1 MKFFRHLL
9 AVILALFALEADAT
23 HNRAGEI
30 TYRHLG
36 GFQYEATIIT
46 YTKASSPA
54 DRPSVGINWGDG
66 IVDTILRVN
75 GSGLGE
81 LVADDIKKNVYIGI
95 HTYPGPAVY
104 TLSFED
110 PNRNGGV
117 VNIPNSVNIPFY
129 VSTQLIINPFLGVNS
144 SVQLLNP
151 PIDEACAGQIFIH
164 NPGAYDPDGDSIS
177 YRLVN
182 CLGELGTSIPG
193 FAQPLATNSF
203 TLDPVTGDLI
213 WNTPTPSGIGE
224 YNVAFVIEEWRRGNL
239 VGFVTRDMQIN
250 VVPCQNTPPVIQPIP
265 DICVTAGDTVNF
277 TVTATDSD
285 FPAQLITLSGTG
297 GPLLFEAPYD
307 AVFPSLSMFSNV
319 TQEFSWNTAC
329 LHVRKQPYLVTFKAI
344 DNGNPNLADFESVN
358 ITVVAEGPDTL
369 IATPEGNTI
378 RLDWTISPCAEAS
391 AYAIYRRNGS
401 YLFEPAECQT
411 GVPAFTGYTL
421 IDTVNGLNTLSYT
434 DGADGSLMP
443 GSSYCY
449 RVIALFP
456 DGAESYTSPE
466 ACAYLKDARPV
477 ITHVSIE
484 KTSADSGRVYLE
496 WSKPDELD
504 TLAWPGPYSYKI
516 ERAAGQNGNQF
527 TELSTLSGLNDTIY
541 IDSLLP
547 LNTESSGLN
556 YRIIL
561 VQEGETSVEIA
572 RSLPSSSVFLSGSG
586 SDNAV
591 NLSWSYAVLWQNDSF
606 IVYRKN
612 ELSGLF
618 DSIGVSNTT
627 NFRDGNLINGQSYC
641 YKVESIG
648 RFTAEGYVFPIRNF
662 SQELCVIAQDLTPP
676 CEPKVLLQSSCDSL
690 SNSLT
695 WEVPDS
701 VCLSDVVRYTVYFK
715 PQLDAPYE
723 VLQSLPVGEYA
734 YMHLPG
740 NFVAG
745 CYKVTASDSAGNEST
760 ATELCAD
767 NCPEYELPN
776 VFTPNLDGLNDVFRP
791 FPYRFVEKVEFTV
804 FNRWGTEVFYTENP
818 ELNWNGRIKN
828 SGPFLPDGVYF
839 YICIV
844 YEQRLEGLITRTL
857 KGTIQLLDG
866 SETQAN

>member
-1 MKFFRHLL
+1 MKFFRQLL
-9 AVILALFALEADAT
+9 FVVLALLALEAGAT

-54 DRPSVGINWGDG
+54 DRPSVGIHWGDG

-104 TLSFED
+104 ILSFED

-151 PIDEACAGQIFIH
+151 PIDEACVGQIFIH

-182 CLGELGTSIPG
+182 CLGELGTNIPG
-193 FAQPLATNSF
+193 FAQPAATNSF
-203 TLDPVTGDLI
+203 TLDAITGDLI
-213 WNTPTPSGIGE
+213 WNTPTPGGIGE
-224 YNVAFVIEEWRRGNL
+224 YNVAFVIEEWRQGNL

-265 DICVTAGDTVNF
+265 DICVTAGDTINF

-297 GPLLFEAPYD
+297 GPLLFDAPYD
-307 AVFPSLSMFSNV
+307 AAFPTLSMFSSV
-319 TQEFSWNTAC
+319 SQDFAWTTAC

-369 IATPEGNTI
+369 IATPEGNSI
-378 RLDWTISPCAEAS
+378 QLDWTISPCAEAS

-401 YLFEPAECQT
+401 FPFDPTECQT

-421 IDTVNGLNTLSYT
+421 LDTVNGLNTLTYT

-449 RVIALFP
+449 RIIALFP

-466 ACAYLKDARPV
+466 ACAYLKDSRPV

-484 KTSADSGRVYLE
+484 KTSTDSGRVYLE

-504 TLAWPGPYSYKI
+504 TLAWPGPYLYKI
-516 ERAAGQNGNQF
+516 ERAVGLTGNQF
-527 TELSTLSGLNDTIY
+527 AELATLSGLNDTIF

-547 LNTESSGLN
+547 LNTESAGLN
-556 YRIIL
+556 YRIVL
-561 VQEGETSVEIA
+561 MQEGENTEEIA
-572 RSLPSSSVFLSGSG
+572 RSLPSSSVFLSASG

-591 NLSWSYAVLWQNDSF
+591 NLSWAYSVLWQNDSF

-618 DSIGVSNTT
+618 DSIGVANSRNY
-627 NFRDGNLINGQSYC
+627 RDGNLVNGQSYC
-641 YKVESIG
+641 YKVESLG
-648 RFTAEGYVFPIRNF
+648 RFTADGYVFPIRNF

-676 CEPKVLLQSSCDSL
+676 CEPKVQLQSSCDSL

-701 VCLSDVVRYTVYFK
+701 VCLSDVLRYTVYFK
-715 PQLDAPYE
+715 PQLDASYE
-723 VLQSLPVGEYA
+723 IVQTLPVGNYA
-734 YMHLPG
+734 FVHLPG

-760 ATELCAD
+760 AVELCTD

-776 VFTPNLDGLNDVFRP
+776 VFTPNLDGLNDAFRP
-791 FPYRFVEKVEFTV
+791 FPYRFIEKVEFTV
-804 FNRWGTEVFYTENP
+804 FNRWGTEVFFTDNP

-828 SGPFLPDGVYF
+828 SGPLLPDGVYY

-844 YEQRLEGLITRTL
+844 YEQRLEGLVNRTL
-857 KGTIQLLDG
+857 KGTIQMLNG

>member
-1 MKFFRHLL
+1 MKFIRHFLFFLL
-9 AVILALFALEADAT
+9 ALVAYQAGAT

-75 GSGLGE
+75 GNGLGE
-81 LVADDIKKNVYIGI
+81 LVSDDIKKNIYIGV

-164 NPGAYDPDGDSIS
+164 NPGAFDPDGDSIS
-177 YRLVN
+177 YRLTN
-182 CLGELGTSIPG
+182 CLGELGNAIPG
-193 FAQPLATNSF
+193 FNQPAATISF
-203 TLDPVTGDLI
+203 SLDQITGDLI
-213 WNTPTPSGIGE
+213 WNTPTPGGIGE

-239 VGFVTRDMQIN
+239 IGSVTRDMQIN

-265 DICVTAGDTVNF
+265 DVCVTAGDTVNF
-277 TVTATDSD
+277 MVTANDVD
-285 FPAQLITLSGTG
+285 FPAQLITLSANG
-297 GPLLFEAPYD
+297 GPLLFNEPYN
-307 AVFPSLSMFSNV
+307 AVFPSLSMLANV
-319 TQEFSWNTAC
+319 SQTFSWPTAC

-358 ITVVAEGPDTL
+358 IRVVAEGPDNL
-369 IATPEGNTI
+369 IAEPEGNTI
-378 RLDWTISPCAEAS
+378 RLEWGISPCSEAS
-391 AYAIYRRNGS
+391 AYAIYRRSGS
-401 YLFEPAECQT
+401 FPFEPAECQT
-411 GVPAFTGYTL
+411 GVPAFTGFTL
-421 IDTVNGLNTLSYT
+421 LDTLNGLNTLTYT
-434 DGADGSLMP
+434 DGLDGSLLP

-484 KTSADSGRVYLE
+484 KTSSDSGRVYLE
-496 WSKPDELD
+496 WSKPNELD
-504 TLAWPGPYSYKI
+504 TLAWPGPYAYKI
-516 ERAAGQNGNQF
+516 ERAAGINGNSF
-527 TELSTLSGLNDTIY
+527 TELIRLSGLNDTVFV
-541 IDSLLP
+541 DSVLP
-547 LNTESSGLN
+547 LNSESAGLN
-556 YRIIL
+556 YRIVLI
-561 VQEGETSVEIA
+561 QDGETPVEIA
-572 RSLPSSSVFLSGSG
+572 RSLPSSSVFLSGTG
-586 SDNAV
+586 ADNAV
-591 NLSWSYAVLWQNDSF
+591 NLSWAYSVLWQNDSF

-618 DSIGVSNTT
+618 DSLGISFTPTYRDAGLT
-627 NFRDGNLINGQSYC
+627 NGKSYC
-641 YKVESIG
+641 YKIESVG
-648 RFTAEGYVFPIRNF
+648 RFTASGFVSPIRNY
-662 SQELCVIAQDLTPP
+662 SQELCVVAQDLTPP
-676 CEPKVLLQSSCDSL
+676 CPPQMVLNSSCDSL
-690 SNSLT
+690 RNSLQWT
-695 WEVPDS
+695 LPDTS
-701 VCLSDVVRYTVYFK
+701 CLSDVVRFTVYFK
-715 PQLDAPYE
+715 PLTDAPYE
-723 VLQSLPVGEYA
+723 ILLSLPASEYS
-734 YMHLPG
+734 YEHLPG

-745 CYKVTASDSAGNEST
+745 CYKVTASDSTGNESY
-760 ATELCAD
+760 AMELCAD

-776 VFTPNLDGLNDVFRP
+776 VFTPNFDGLNDAFLP
-791 FPYRFVEKVEFTV
+791 FPYRFIERVEFTV
-804 FNRWGTEVFYTENP
+804 FNRWGTEVFFTTDP
-818 ELNWNGRIKN
+818 ALNWNGRIRN
-828 SGPFLPDGVYF
+828 SGALLPDGVYF
-839 YICIV
+839 YLCAV
-844 YEQRLEGLITRTL
+844 YEQRLEGVVIRNL
-857 KGTIQLLDG
+857 KGTIHLLDG

>member
-1 MKFFRHLL
+1 ML
-9 AVILALFALEADAT
+9 AISAGKAGAT

-30 TYRHLG
+30 TYLHLG

-54 DRPSVGINWGDG
+54 DRPSVGIHWGDG
-66 IVDTILRVN
+66 IVDTILRIN
-75 GSGLGE
+75 GNGMGE
-81 LVADDIKKNVYIGI
+81 LVADDIKKNVYVGI

-104 TLSFED
+104 ILSFED

-182 CLGELGTSIPG
+182 CLGELGANIPG
-193 FAQPLATNSF
+193 FGQPAATTSF

-213 WNTPTPSGIGE
+213 WDTPTPGGVGE
-224 YNVAFVIEEWRRGNL
+224 YNVAFVIEEWRQGNL
-239 VGFVTRDMQIN
+239 VGYVTRDMQIN

-265 DICVTAGDTVNF
+265 DICVTAGDTVSF
-277 TVTATDSD
+277 SVTATDSD
-285 FPAQLITLSGTG
+285 FPTQLITLSGTG
-297 GPLLFEAPYD
+297 GPMFFDAPYN
-307 AVFPSLSMFSNV
+307 AVFPTLSMFSQV
-319 TQEFSWNTAC
+319 SQDFDWTTTC
-329 LHVRKQPYLVTFKAI
+329 LHVRKQPYLFTFKAI

-378 RLDWTISPCAEAS
+378 RLDWTISPCLEAT

-401 YLFEPAECQT
+401 YAFEPAQCQT

-421 IDTVNGLNTLSYT
+421 IDTVNGLNTLTYT
-434 DGADGSLMP
+434 DGTDGALMP

-466 ACAYLKDARPV
+466 ACGYLKDARPV

-516 ERAAGQNGNQF
+516 ERALGLNGNQYS
-527 TELSTLSGLNDTIY
+527 ELAMLSGLNDTIY
-541 IDSLLP
+541 VDSLLP

-572 RSLPSSSVFLSGSG
+572 RSLSSSSVFLSGSG

-591 NLSWSYAVLWQNDSF
+591 NLSWAYSVLWQNDSF

-627 NFRDGNLINGQSYC
+627 NYRDGSLINGQTYC
-641 YKVESIG
+641 YKVESLG
-648 RFTAEGYVFPIRNF
+648 RFTADGYVFPIRNF

-676 CEPKVLLQSSCDSL
+676 CEPKVQLQSSCDSL
-690 SNSLT
+690 SNSLA

-723 VLQSLPVGEYA
+723 ILQTLPVGEYA

-760 ATELCAD
+760 AVELCTD

-776 VFTPNLDGLNDVFRP
+776 VFTPNLDGLNDAFRP
-791 FPYRFVEKVEFTV
+791 FPYRFIEKVEFTV
-804 FNRWGTEVFYTENP
+804 FNRWGTEVFYTEDP

-828 SGPFLPDGVYF
+828 SGPLLPDGVYY

-844 YEQRLEGLITRTL
+844 YEQRLEGLVARTL
-857 KGTIQLLDG
+857 KGTIQVLAG
-866 SETQAN
+866 SEKQAN

>member
-1 MKFFRHLL
+1 MMSFRLVWVLCILL
-9 AVILALFALEADAT
+9 CASRVEAT

-75 GSGLGE
+75 GNGLGE

-95 HTYPGPAVY
+95 HTYPGPANY
-104 TLSFED
+104 ILSFED

-129 VSTQLIINPFLGVNS
+129 VSTLLIINPFLGVNS

-164 NPGAYDPDGDSIS
+164 NPGAFDPDGDSIS
-177 YRLVN
+177 YRLTN
-182 CLGELGTSIPG
+182 CLGELGSAIAG
-193 FAQPLATNSF
+193 FGQPASTNSF
-203 TLDPVTGDLI
+203 TLDAITGDLI
-213 WNTPTPSGIGE
+213 WDTPTPGGIGE
-224 YNVAFVIEEWRRGNL
+224 YNVAFVIEEWRQGNL
-239 VGFVTRDMQIN
+239 IGFVTRDMQIN

-265 DICVTAGDTVNF
+265 DICVTAGDTVSF

-285 FPAQLITLSGTG
+285 FPAQMITLSATG
-297 GPLLFEAPYD
+297 GPLLFDPPYT
-307 AVFPSLSMFSNV
+307 AVFPSLSMFSQV
-319 TQEFSWNTAC
+319 SQDFSWITAC

-378 RLDWTISPCAEAS
+378 RLEWTISPCSEAS

-401 YLFEPAECQT
+401 YPFEPAECQT
-411 GVPAFTGYTL
+411 GVPAFTGYSL
-421 IDTVNGLNTLSYT
+421 IDTVNGINTLSYT
-434 DGADGSLMP
+434 DGISNELVP

-484 KTSADSGRVYLE
+484 KTSSDSGRVYLE
-496 WSKPDELD
+496 WSKPNELD
-504 TLAWPGPYSYKI
+504 TIAWPGPYSYKI
-516 ERAAGQNGNQF
+516 QRASGINGNQF
-527 TELSTLSGLNDTIY
+527 VELGSLSGLNDTIY
-541 IDSLLP
+541 IDSVAP
-547 LNTESSGLN
+547 LNTENVGLN
-556 YRIIL
+556 YRIL
-561 VQEGETSVEIA
+561 LFQEGNEPVEIA
-572 RSLPSSSVFLSGSG
+572 RSLPSSSVFLSGNG

-591 NLSWSYAVLWQNDSF
+591 NLSWTYNVLWQNDSF

-612 ELSGLF
+612 EISGMF
-618 DSIGVSNTT
+618 DSIGVANGR
-627 NFRDGNLINGQSYC
+627 NFRDGDLTNGQTYC

-648 RFTAEGYVFPIRNF
+648 RFTADGYAFPIRNF

-676 CEPKVLLQSSCDSL
+676 CQPTVQLLSSCDSL
-690 SNSLT
+690 KNSLA
-695 WEVPDS
+695 WELPDT
-701 VCLSDVVRYTVYFK
+701 VCLSDVVRYTIYFK
-715 PQLDAPYE
+715 PQLDADFE
-723 VLQSLPVGEYA
+723 ILQILPTGEYA
-734 YMHLPG
+734 YIHLPG
-740 NFVAG
+740 DYVAG

-760 ATELCAD
+760 ASEVCTD

-776 VFTPNLDGLNDVFRP
+776 VFTPNLDGLNDAFRP
-791 FPYRFVEKVEFTV
+791 FPYRFIDHVEFTV
-804 FNRWGTEVFYTENP
+804 FNRWGTEVFYTEDP
-818 ELNWNGRIKN
+818 ALNWNGRIRN
-828 SGPFLPDGVYF
+828 SGALLPDGVYY

-844 YEQRLEGLITRTL
+844 YEQRLEGLVPRTL
-857 KGTIQLLDG
+857 KGTIQLLNG
-866 SETQAN
+866 SENQAN